1 MVHWSDAVFAVAVNP
16 GVDMSLPNEQQVAT
30 LLLLGVAAL
39 KLLI

>member
-1 MVHWSDAVFAVAVNP
+1 MVHSSDEAFAVAVNP

-30 LLLLGVAAL
+30 LLLSGVVAL